1 MTAVLKLYRR
11 YIPSLSVVYLSF
23 PSAKDPDWSNRYP
36 SNTIDVITLI
46 PYETFEE
53 WAGTMEKKERR
64 L

>member
-36 SNTIDVITLI
+36 STIDVITLI

-53 WAGTMEKKERR
+53 WAGTMEKKEGD
-64 L
+64 